1 MTYKIAYL
9 ISAYKDPEHLQRLI
23 SALAYGVEEY
33 VCFFVHIDA
42 KVEEKP
48 FLPICNKENVFFT
61 PNRFWVQWG
70 GYSQVLY
77 QKELLRC
84 AFETEKGQVH
94 FSRFVIMTGQD
105 YPLLSNAQMFNWY
118 KSHPLQQIIS
128 GINLTKNLPKECD
141 RITIY
146 HFLRDTYFRNVLYQR
161 IASAVCRN
169 VMKIIPIRKRPY
181 LLIDGQK
188 WDIWMS
194 SSYMCLTH
202 DCAEYVYQMMNRKD
216 ICNYFK
222 YSFVPEEM
230 LIPTIVFNSE
240 WRRDS
245 VEVKENAYSGLISIS
260 MLEEF
265 VYGKQIKVFNEDD
278 IKSLLDSGKFFCRK
292 VQSGHSNKLMDILD
306 SFHMNSVE

>member
-94 FSRFVIMTGQD
+94 F
-105 YPLLSNAQMFNWY
+105 L
-118 KSHPLQQIIS
+118 
-128 GINLTKNLPKECD
+128 
-141 RITIY
+141 
-146 HFLRDTYFRNVLYQR
+146 VL
-161 IASAVCRN
+161 
-169 VMKIIPIRKRPY
+169 
-181 LLIDGQK
+181 
-188 WDIWMS
+188 
-194 SSYMCLTH
+194 
-202 DCAEYVYQMMNRKD
+202 
-216 ICNYFK
+216 
-222 YSFVPEEM
+222 
-230 LIPTIVFNSE
+230 
-240 WRRDS
+240 
-245 VEVKENAYSGLISIS
+245 
-260 MLEEF
+260 
-265 VYGKQIKVFNEDD
+265 
-278 IKSLLDSGKFFCRK
+278 
-292 VQSGHSNKLMDILD
+292 
-306 SFHMNSVE
+306 